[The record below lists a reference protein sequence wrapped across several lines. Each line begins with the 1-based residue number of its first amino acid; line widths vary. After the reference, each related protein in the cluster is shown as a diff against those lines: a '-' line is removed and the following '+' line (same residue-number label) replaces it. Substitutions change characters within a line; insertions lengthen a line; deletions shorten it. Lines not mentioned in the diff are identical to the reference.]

1 MPTFTD
7 TSAVRAHREGC
18 EAAILQLLTTLC
30 RDTGLDLDR
39 VHVLTVV
46 QPTGPDD
53 APQVVPYAV
62 KIVLAV

>member
-7 TSAVRAHREGC
+7 TPAVRAHREHC
-18 EAAILQLLTTLC
+18 EAAILQMLKTLC
-30 RDTGLDLDR
+30 HDTGLDLDR

-46 QPTGPDD
+46 TQHPDAD
-53 APQVVPYAV
+53 APQVLPYAV